1 MKAPSPQLAES
12 EIIDGLVKNPL
23 SFFTG
28 LTEKLG
34 DHFTFK
40 IGDLEIN
47 FINDPLSIEVVFE
60 DGDNYKKKPDDTS
73 EQGYL
78 GMMSGICAMF
88 TPELV
93 NSYTSCMSA
102 AAERSVDRIKSLE
115 EGKDLDIFHEMML
128 LTLEIEIETLYS
140 VNLEHLIGD
149 HPDLDLSEVCRNL
162 MLADRVYGF
171 DPVYTGLSDH
181 LPEFTRNAQSQEA
194 RNYLVNFLKK
204 VIETFKKYPK
214 EKTLM
219 KYLTYNLPEEKLV
232 DTALVILG
240 AHHEV
245 AVPAISRVWQLLSE
259 NPEVESKLST
269 ELSTVLSGRAATQED
284 LKDLKYTHMVM
295 HEVRRLYPCVWM
307 VMRWSREE
315 RQINNF
321 VIPKDSVVMMSQWV
335 SHRDSSHFVDPLVF
349 NPERWT
355 DEAIQRLEGIPFFPF
370 SKGIR
375 SCAGEQFAEM
385 QDALILATM
394 AQSLRFN
401 LESNQDLS
409 PLARRSN
416 APQLGIRGTVT
427 LKD

>member
-1 MKAPSPQLAES
+1 MQAPSPEIAES
-12 EIIDGLVKNPL
+12 EIIDGLVTNPL

-28 LTEKLG
+28 LTEKYG
-34 DHFTFK
+34 DHFMFK
-40 IGDLEIN
+40 IKDLEIN
-47 FINDPLSIEVVFE
+47 FINNPLSIEEVFE
-60 DGDNYKKKPDDTS
+60 DGDNYKKKSDDIS

-88 TPELV
+88 TPEQV
-93 NSYTSCMSA
+93 NSYTRCMSK
-102 AAERSVDRIKSLE
+102 AAERSIDRIKSLDD
-115 EGKDLDIFHEMML
+115 GKDFDIFHEMML

-140 VNLEHLIGD
+140 VDLDHLIGE

-162 MLADRVYGF
+162 MQADRVYGF

-181 LPEFTRNAQSQEA
+181 LPEFTRNARSHEA
-194 RNYLVNFLKK
+194 RKYLVNFLNK
-204 VIETFKKYPK
+204 VINTFKKYPK

-219 KYLTYNLPEEKLV
+219 HFLTENMPEEELV

-245 AVPAISRVWQLLSE
+245 AVPAISRAWQLLSE
-259 NPEVESKLST
+259 HPEVESKLSK
-269 ELSTVLSGRAATQED
+269 ELSTVLKGRAATQED

-335 SHRDSSHFVDPLVF
+335 SHRDSNHFVDPLVF

-355 DEAIQRLEGIPFFPF
+355 DEAIQRLEGVPFFPF

-375 SCAGEQFAEM
+375 RCAGEQFAEM

-394 AQSLRFN
+394 AQAIKFN
-401 LESNQDLS
+401 LASNQDLS

-416 APQLGIRGTVT
+416 APQQWIRGSVT
-427 LKD
+427 LKN

>member
-1 MKAPSPQLAES
+1 MKAPSPALGES
-12 EIIDGLVKNPL
+12 EIIDGLLTNPL
-23 SFFTG
+23 SFFTD
-28 LTEKLG
+28 LTGILG
-34 DHFTFK
+34 DHFYFK
-40 IGDLEIN
+40 IKDLEIN
-47 FINDPLSIEVVFE
+47 FINNPLSIEEVFN
-60 DGDNYKKKPDDTS
+60 DGDNYKKKSNDMS

-88 TPELV
+88 TPEQV
-93 NSYTSCMSA
+93 NSYTRCMSEA
-102 AAERSVDRIKSLE
+102 AKRSIDRIKSLE
-115 EGKDLDIFHEMML
+115 QGKAFDIFHEMML

-140 VNLEHLIGD
+140 VDLDHLMGD
-149 HPDLDLSEVCRNL
+149 HPDLDLSEVCRYL
-162 MLADRVYGF
+162 MQADRVYGF

-181 LPEFTRNAQSQEA
+181 LPEFTINPESHEA
-194 RNYLVNFLKK
+194 RDYLINFLKK
-204 VIETFKKYPK
+204 VVNTFKKYPK

-219 KYLTYNLPEEKLV
+219 NYLTDNLPEEQLL
-232 DTALVILG
+232 DTVLVILG

-245 AVPAISRVWQLLSE
+245 AVPAISRAWQLLSE
-259 NPEVESKLST
+259 NPEVETKLSA
-269 ELSTVLSGRAATQED
+269 ELSTVLNGRAATQED

-307 VMRWSREE
+307 VMRWSRQE
-315 RQINNF
+315 RLINNY

-335 SHRDSSHFVDPLVF
+335 SHRDSNHFVDPLVF

-355 DEAIQRLEGIPFFPF
+355 DEAIQRLEGVPFFPF

-375 SCAGEQFAEM
+375 RCAGEQFAEM

-394 AQSLRFN
+394 AQAIKFD

-416 APQLGIRGTVT
+416 APQQGIRGSAT
-427 LKD
+427 LKN

>member
-1 MKAPSPQLAES
+1 MKAPSPEIAES
-12 EIIDGLVKNPL
+12 EIIEGLVTNPL
-23 SFFTG
+23 PFFTG
-28 LTEKLG
+28 LTEKIG
-34 DHFTFK
+34 DHFMFK
-40 IGDLEIN
+40 IRDLEIN
-47 FINDPLSIEVVFE
+47 FINNPLAIEAVFE
-60 DGDNYKKKPDDTS
+60 DGDNYKKKSDDIS

-88 TPELV
+88 TPEQV
-93 NSYTSCMSA
+93 NSYTRCMSK
-102 AAERSVDRIKSLE
+102 AAERSIDRIKSME
-115 EGKDLDIFHEMML
+115 EGKVIDIFHEMML

-140 VNLEHLIGD
+140 VDLDLLIGE
-149 HPDLDLSEVCRNL
+149 HPDVDLSEVCKNL
-162 MLADRVYGF
+162 MQADRVYGF

-181 LPEFTRNAQSQEA
+181 LPEFTRNARSIEA
-194 RNYLVNFLKK
+194 RDYLINFLNK

-219 KYLTYNLPEEKLV
+219 NFLTDNMPDEELV

-245 AVPAISRVWQLLSE
+245 AVPAISRAWQLLSE
-259 NPEVESKLST
+259 NPEVESKLSQ
-269 ELSTVLSGRAATQED
+269 ELSTVLKGRAATQED

-335 SHRDSSHFVDPLVF
+335 SHRDSNHFVNPLVF

-355 DEAIQRLEGIPFFPF
+355 DEAIQRLEGVPFFPF

-375 SCAGEQFAEM
+375 RCAGEQFAEM

-394 AQSLRFN
+394 AQVIKFDLA
-401 LESNQDLS
+401 SNQDLS

-416 APQLGIRGTVT
+416 APQQGIRGSVT
-427 LKD
+427 LKN